1 MGFAQKLGEFA
12 GGFSEGLL
20 PGIQVGTDIAESKSR
35 RAAANTREQR
45 LESGAQK
52 AMLYKMFEY
61 DPAGAMAKAES
72 LGLSD
77 LATSFRR
84 KTKGDIGKSFASAGA
99 KMSDVPATPRI
110 TSLTTEG
117 LQRQVDALK
126 STVDTRTAA
135 AGNVDVTL
143 AGVPE
148 GMEGLVDSDPLLAQR
163 RAFNTQTDVI
173 RSNLTASETFLA
185 NISRINYNK
194 EDYSTNIDE
203 ATNAY
208 IQATGNSEAG
218 NALKSELLKS
228 ARESQRA
235 TWMPVIDSL
244 KGDAEGLN
252 DLLANRIILESP
264 ILSTTVASLIRKAE
278 RDQDLSPEQKRIRDE
293 AQASADLLE
302 GMAKNTAITN
312 PVVAAEYYAQS
323 LDIRT
328 KNQLENPETLSVL
341 AKNAEEFLNAATQ
354 RSRQEIAT
362 SILSDITNSY
372 TPEAVLS
379 RYARLFNID
388 IPADIKIN
396 TEKGQRAFSNLVDAI
411 QGSTLQTQEPEAK
424 TDATPVGAMLDLLNS
439 GELDIAIKSMNEFA
453 GDPTAPELIRAL
465 RANGW
470 EWIPLPVPGQF
481 TKIEERRDTQPE
493 PVQQPAAT
501 DTLTSPV
508 QQPEQ
513 NGQQLPF
520 LPGQ

>member
-1 MGFAQKLGEFA
+1 MSPIKLTE
-12 GGFSEGLL
+12 EELKR
-20 PGIQVGTDIAESKSR
+20 IQ
-35 RAAANTREQR
+35 
-45 LESGAQK
+45 
-52 AMLYKMFEY
+52 
-61 DPAGAMAKAES
+61 
-72 LGLSD
+72 
-77 LATSFRR
+77 
-84 KTKGDIGKSFASAGA
+84 
-99 KMSDVPATPRI
+99 
-110 TSLTTEG
+110 
-117 LQRQVDALK
+117 
-126 STVDTRTAA
+126 
-135 AGNVDVTL
+135 
-143 AGVPE
+143 
-148 GMEGLVDSDPLLAQR
+148 
-163 RAFNTQTDVI
+163 
-173 RSNLTASETFLA
+173 
-185 NISRINYNK
+185 
-194 EDYSTNIDE
+194 
-203 ATNAY
+203 
-208 IQATGNSEAG
+208 
-218 NALKSELLKS
+218 
-228 ARESQRA
+228 
-235 TWMPVIDSL
+235 
-244 KGDAEGLN
+244 GLN
-252 DLLANRIILESP
+252 TKTIEYVEL
-264 ILSTTVASLIRKAE
+264 KK
-278 RDQDLSPEQKRIRDE
+278 QY
-293 AQASADLLE
+293 
-302 GMAKNTAITN
+302 TN
-312 PVVAAEYYAQS
+312 GE
-323 LDIRT
+323 LG
-328 KNQLENPETLSVL
+328 
-341 AKNAEEFLNAATQ
+341 AEEFLNAATQ